1 MQRFV
6 GAAAFLSGAAQI
18 CEGRNG
24 KKSLGSLVMGIF
36 TIVFGL
42 IVVFNPLFTQR
53 VLFFIM
59 PFWTLL
65 AGFGAIAT
73 SLRM

>member
-1 MQRFV
+1 M
-6 GAAAFLSGAAQI
+6 GAAAFLIGAAQI
-18 CEGRNG
+18 FEGRNG
-24 KKSLGSLVMGIF
+24 KKSLGRLVMGIF

-42 IVVFNPLFTQR
+42 IVVFNPLFAQS

-59 PFWTLL
+59 PFWALL

-73 SLRM
+73 SLRMWFE